1 MRIALPPSIPS
12 LQCMIG
18 KPVVLPV
25 PMNIDPSRFG
35 RLLASTSGIEILMDD
50 LGRAMAGAG
59 GSLRMLGGGNPAHI
73 PEIEQVWRRRMAE
86 ILADG
91 DCFERMLGN
100 YDPPR
105 GNARFL
111 DSLAGLL
118 RREFGW
124 DISADNLA
132 VTSGGQTA
140 FFYLF
145 NLLAGEMPRGK
156 AKKILLPVV
165 PEYIGYANQGACPGI
180 FTARHP
186 RLGFPAPH
194 QFKYGVDFDNLNIS
208 DEIAAVCV
216 SRPTNPTGNVLTD
229 AEVARLAAICRDR
242 SIPLILDNAYGMPFP
257 HIIFS
262 QATPYWDV
270 NTILTLSLSKL
281 GLPGTRT
288 GVVVAKPEI
297 ARAVQSLTAVTGLA
311 NGNIGQTIVEPL
323 IASGEILRLSREV
336 IQPFYRAKAAHA
348 LQCVDTFFADE
359 MDYYVHANEGALFLW
374 LWFKDLPI
382 TSKQFY
388 ERLKKRGVLV
398 VPGEYFFFGLD
409 DPDWAHSRECLRVSF
424 AMGDEDVRAGL
435 KIIAEEA
442 LKAYGA

>member
-1 MRIALPPSIPS
+1 
-12 LQCMIG
+12 
-18 KPVVLPV
+18 
-25 PMNIDPSRFG
+25 MNIEPTQFG
-35 RLLASTSGIEILMDD
+35 RRLASGSGIEILMDD
-50 LGRAMAGAG
+50 LGRAMADAG
-59 GSLRMLGGGNPAHI
+59 GAIRMLGGGNPAHI
-73 PEIEQVWRRRMAE
+73 PEIEHVWRRRMAE

-91 DCFERMLGN
+91 DSFERMLGN

-111 DSLAGLL
+111 DSLAALL
-118 RREFGW
+118 KREFGW
-124 DISADNLA
+124 NLSADNLA
-132 VTSGGQTA
+132 VTTGGQTA

-145 NLLAGEMPRGK
+145 NLLAGEMTRGK

-165 PEYIGYANQGACPGI
+165 PEYIGYANQGSCPDI

-186 RLGFPAPH
+186 LLAFPAPH
-194 QFKYGVDFDNLNIS
+194 RFKYGVDFDNLDIG
-208 DEIAAVCV
+208 DDIAAVCV

-229 AEVARLAAICRDR
+229 DEVHRLAAICRER
-242 SIPLILDNAYGMPFP
+242 GIPLILDNAYGMPFP
-257 HIIFS
+257 HIIFTE
-262 QATPYWDV
+262 ATPYWDE
-270 NTILTLSLSKL
+270 NTILTFSLSKL

-288 GVVVAKPEI
+288 GVVVARPEI

-311 NGNIGQTIVEPL
+311 NGNIGQTIVEPM
-323 IASGEILRLSREV
+323 IASGEILKLSREV

-348 LQCVDTFFADE
+348 LACVEKFFPDA
-359 MDYYVHANEGALFLW
+359 MDYYVHVNEGALFLW

-409 DPDWAHSRECLRVSF
+409 DPEWTHAHECLRVSF
-424 AMGDEDVRAGL
+424 AMNDDDVSAGL
-435 KIIAEEA
+435 EIIAAEA
-442 LKAYGA
+442 MKAYGA

>member
-1 MRIALPPSIPS
+1 MTIEPS
-12 LQCMIG
+12 Q
-18 KPVVLPV
+18 
-25 PMNIDPSRFG
+25 FG
-35 RLLASTSGIEILMDD
+35 RRLASTSGIEILMDD
-50 LGRAMAGAG
+50 LGRAMADAK
-59 GSLRMLGGGNPAHI
+59 GSVRMLGGGNPAHI
-73 PEIEQVWRRRMAE
+73 PEIELVWRRRMAE

-91 DCFERMLGN
+91 ESFERMLGN

-124 DISADNLA
+124 DVSADNLA

-145 NLLAGEMPRGK
+145 NLLAGDMPHGK

-165 PEYIGYANQGACPGI
+165 PEYIGYANQGAGPGI
-180 FTARHP
+180 FSARRP
-186 RLGFPAPH
+186 RLDFPAPH
-194 QFKYGVDFDNLNIS
+194 RFKYGVDFDNLNIG
-208 DEIAAVCV
+208 DDIAAVCV

-229 AEVARLAAICRDR
+229 GEVHRLAAICRER
-242 SIPLILDNAYGMPFP
+242 GIPLILDNAYGMPFP

-262 QATPYWDV
+262 EATPYWDE
-270 NTILTLSLSKL
+270 NTILTMSLSKL

-288 GVVVAKPEI
+288 GVVVAQP
-297 ARAVQSLTAVTGLA
+297 AVAKAIQSLTAVTGLA
-311 NGNIGQTIVEPL
+311 NGNIGQAIVEPL

-336 IQPFYRAKAAHA
+336 IQPYYRAKAAHA
-348 LQCVDTFFADE
+348 LRCVDEYFADA
-359 MDYYVHANEGALFLW
+359 MDYHVHANEGALFLW

-398 VPGEYFFFGLD
+398 VPGEHFFFGLD

-424 AMGDEDVRAGL
+424 AMADEDVRAGL
-435 KIIAEEA
+435 EIIAGEA